1 MVEGEEEKWTTEDE
15 MVGRHHQSLDM
26 SLSKFWEIVEDREAW
41 HVAIQGVA
49 KSQIQLSNRTTLTEL
64 H

>member
-15 MVGRHHQSLDM
+15 MVGRHHRSLDM

>member
-15 MVGRHHQSLDM
+15 MVGRHHRSLDM
-26 SLSKFWEIVEDREAW
+26 SLSKFWEIVEDWEAW